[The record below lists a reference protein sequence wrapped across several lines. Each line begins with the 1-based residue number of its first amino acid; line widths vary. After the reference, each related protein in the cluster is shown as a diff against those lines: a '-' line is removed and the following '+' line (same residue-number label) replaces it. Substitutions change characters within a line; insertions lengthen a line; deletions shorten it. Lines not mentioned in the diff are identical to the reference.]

1 MLINMKEM
9 LAVADKNE
17 FAVPAFNIGSGA
29 ILRGVVECAEENNAP
44 VILAIHPTELEFLGD
59 SFIKTCIDEAH
70 QGEGSDGYS
79 P

>member
-29 ILRGVVECAEENNAP
+29 ILRGVVE
-44 VILAIHPTELEFLGD
+44 
-59 SFIKTCIDEAH
+59 
-70 QGEGSDGYS
+70 
-79 P
+79 